1 MRYSLQK
8 CDWIPTILAL
18 GCVGV
23 FQGSGVKL
31 MWEEE
36 NAEWRE
42 V

>member
-31 MWEEE
+31 MWGEE